1 MPPIRKLN
9 QCLIQHWQRTYDRS
23 GNVQGNDRT
32 RGPDAWH
39 GSYHALGPSIPAC
52 RKSQAAEMARSSAR
66 EKDINRAPSAPRKQP
81 AQASKLCFIAF
92 ANTPCAMRR
101 GTASHLAAGHTAAAV
116 SCRLA
121 RRREAVLQ
129 PLRTRAVPPKPLA
142 YSAARCSG
150 ASRGRQT
157 ARGSL
162 ACAITVRE
170 RGVYITANPDHLF
183 ANVHA

>member
-1 MPPIRKLN
+1 
-9 QCLIQHWQRTYDRS
+9 
-23 GNVQGNDRT
+23 
-32 RGPDAWH
+32 
-39 GSYHALGPSIPAC
+39 
-52 RKSQAAEMARSSAR
+52 MARFIPCARAKYPRLPQIASSGDGAIAGAR
-66 EKDINRAPSAPRKQP
+66 EKDINRAPSAPRKQS

-121 RRREAVLQ
+121 RRHEAVLQ

-157 ARGSL
+157 AWGSSL
-162 ACAITVRE
+162 PKHFGEDAPVAHTRP
-170 RGVYITANPDHLF
+170 TALRSRSLTTCLF
-183 ANVHA
+183 PQARKQKSRY

>member
-1 MPPIRKLN
+1 MAWFIPCAGAKYPRLPQIAS
-9 QCLIQHWQRTYDRS
+9 S
-23 GNVQGNDRT
+23 GAIVG
-32 RGPDAWH
+32 
-39 GSYHALGPSIPAC
+39 
-52 RKSQAAEMARSSAR
+52 AR
-66 EKDINRAPSAPRKQP
+66 EKDINRAPSAPRKQS

-162 ACAITVRE
+162 LPTTDLLESSPISRDERRQAARLDYSFSAIASAPR
-170 RGVYITANPDHLF
+170 F
-183 ANVHA
+183 AMR